1 MSRLAFL
8 RHTNSPA
15 CHIVHQQDRSYE
27 RHVDFAR
34 TFGNIK
40 GAPTE
45 VRVGVSVREEVEI
58 VNLEDSLRARTP
70 SKALGGELGDEDIS
84 DLRPES
90 EVDIGCDRKVA
101 PV

>member
-1 MSRLAFL
+1 M
-8 RHTNSPA
+8 
-15 CHIVHQQDRSYE
+15 
-27 RHVDFAR
+27 
-34 TFGNIK
+34 
-40 GAPTE
+40 
-45 VRVGVSVREEVEI
+45 REEVEI

-90 EVDIGCDRKVA
+90 EVDIGYDRKAA